1 MFAGL
6 VLVVPLFLLLAGG
19 VVVMVML
26 ALTHRP
32 DAALSAEV
40 ASARRHGVVTSG
52 VATAMLVLGPLLVW
66 VATSSLLPLGPLL
79 GVLPLA
85 GAATALLVLLTG
97 ELTWPRPRGT
107 TRTAVVRDR
116 SAGDLLRGG
125 WARVTTAAA
134 AALVVAVA
142 LAAWLADESGRMVA
156 AGRTDATGARVWSG
170 SGPFPGLDYGL
181 PQLVA
186 LVVVAGLVLLV
197 VRAATDRAAVVAADA
212 ATDQLLRRSSAA
224 RAFRV
229 ALVGTLL
236 TLAAD
241 LFFGGM
247 AAGHVFVGVA
257 HAVAV
262 AAVLLGLGCG
272 LAALVALLWP
282 VPRLRAVAAA
292 PPTPAHA

>member
-32 DAALSAEV
+32 DAALSAEL

-125 WARVTTAAA
+125 WARVTAAATATTRAAA
-134 AALVVAVA
+134 AG
-142 LAAWLADESGRMVA
+142 LADESGRMVA
-156 AGRTDATGARVWSG
+156 AGRTDATGARV
-170 SGPFPGLDYGL
+170 
-181 PQLVA
+181 
-186 LVVVAGLVLLV
+186 
-197 VRAATDRAAVVAADA
+197 
-212 ATDQLLRRSSAA
+212 
-224 RAFRV
+224 
-229 ALVGTLL
+229 
-236 TLAAD
+236 
-241 LFFGGM
+241 
-247 AAGHVFVGVA
+247 
-257 HAVAV
+257 
-262 AAVLLGLGCG
+262 
-272 LAALVALLWP
+272 
-282 VPRLRAVAAA
+282 
-292 PPTPAHA
+292 

>member
-1 MFAGL
+1 MLGGL

-19 VVVMVML
+19 VVVMVVL

-52 VATAMLVLGPLLVW
+52 VATAMLVLGPVLVW
-66 VATSSLLPLGPLL
+66 VATSTLLPLGPLL
-79 GVLPLA
+79 GVLPLS
-85 GAATALLVLLTG
+85 GAAMALLVLMAG
-97 ELTWPRPRGT
+97 ELTWLLAL
-107 TRTAVVRDR
+107 AVVV
-116 SAGDLLRGG
+116 G
-125 WARVTTAAA
+125 
-134 AALVVAVA
+134 
-142 LAAWLADESGRMVA
+142 LA
-156 AGRTDATGARVWSG
+156 
-170 SGPFPGLDYGL
+170 
-181 PQLVA
+181 
-186 LVVVAGLVLLV
+186 LLV

-212 ATDQLLRRSSAA
+212 ATDRLLRRSSAA

-247 AAGHVFVGVA
+247 AAHNVLAGPA
-257 HAVAV
+257 RV
-262 AAVLLGLGCG
+262 AAVTTLVVGLGCG
-272 LAALVALLWP
+272 LAGLAALLWP

>member
-1 MFAGL
+1 M
-6 VLVVPLFLLLAGG
+6 
-19 VVVMVML
+19 
-26 ALTHRP
+26 
-32 DAALSAEV
+32 
-40 ASARRHGVVTSG
+40 
-52 VATAMLVLGPLLVW
+52 
-66 VATSSLLPLGPLL
+66 
-79 GVLPLA
+79 
-85 GAATALLVLLTG
+85 
-97 ELTWPRPRGT
+97 
-107 TRTAVVRDR
+107 
-116 SAGDLLRGG
+116 
-125 WARVTTAAA
+125 
-134 AALVVAVA
+134 
-142 LAAWLADESGRMVA
+142 
-156 AGRTDATGARVWSG
+156 
-170 SGPFPGLDYGL
+170 
-181 PQLVA
+181 A

-197 VRAATDRAAVVAADA
+197 VRAATDRATVVAADA
-212 ATDQLLRRSSAA
+212 ATDRLLRRSSAA

-262 AAVLLGLGCG
+262 AAVLLGLGFG